1 MKRAKT
7 SFDII
12 YMDPPFPYKFHRELI
27 ATAGSKPVL
36 KNGGL
41 AIIHRPRELE
51 LPEKIGIMTRTD
63 QRVYGRSV
71 VDFYTKDENCGN

>member
-1 MKRAKT
+1 M
-7 SFDII
+7 
-12 YMDPPFPYKFHRELI
+12 
-27 ATAGSKPVL
+27 
-36 KNGGL
+36 